1 MDIKELIKK
10 IEADKDIAGELII
23 RADNKEIEIRDVL
36 TFSNMAITNG
46 IEKILENSD
55 RGYKLA
61 YFEVDGWK
69 VMIPS
74 RY

>member
-10 IEADKDIAGELII
+10 IEADKNIAGELII

-46 IEKILENSD
+46 VERIQENSD

-61 YFEVDGWK
+61 YFEIDDWK
-69 VMIPS
+69 IMIPS

>member
-1 MDIKELIKK
+1 MDIIELIKK

>member
-1 MDIKELIKK
+1 MNIKELIQN
-10 IEADKDIAGELII
+10 IDTDKNIGELII
-23 RADNKEIEIRDVL
+23 RSDNKELEIRDVV
-36 TFSNMAITNG
+36 TFSNLAINNG
-46 IEKILENSD
+46 VKKILENSE